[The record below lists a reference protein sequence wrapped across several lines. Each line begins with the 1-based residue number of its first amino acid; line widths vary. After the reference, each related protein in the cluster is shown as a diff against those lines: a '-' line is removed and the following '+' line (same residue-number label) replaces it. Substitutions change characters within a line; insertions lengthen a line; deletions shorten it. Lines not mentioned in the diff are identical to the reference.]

1 MNRLTAPLPRL
12 HDTVVTAR
20 SRLTSSSLKFFR
32 CRERISGHFL
42 EVAAKLGLG
51 HQLSAF
57 G

>member
-1 MNRLTAPLPRL
+1 MNRLATPLPRV

-20 SRLTSSSLKFFR
+20 SRLTSSSLNFFR